1 MKTERAP
8 CEGAPPPTLPYIP
21 SEGVKEAGAFA
32 DTSAT
37 ESNQYLEY
45 PKNVSYGCGIID
57 DLKPTKPKNDTYYRM
72 CVVSYAAIDP
82 RIKDGDIR
90 ILVMMLT
97 LRQADGKMI
106 VGHEKLSRLL
116 GRAEKTMKRGVRRL
130 EESEYLQCIEEGNGS
145 GNAAIHI
152 LGGMFLREQAEWCK
166 EQVKRA
172 TERGSQIT
180 PFSKEE
186 IKKRG
191 TILSQKGGR
200 NLPPHT
206 IDQPNNTHIKGVP
219 SAFNKE
225 NWLKRGKETYPDW
238 DDRDLNGAFYS
249 AETKG
254 VNSSWPSYQDKCYA
268 LRYKTQQPP
277 PVVPKSWHKQ
287 APKPQ
292 RAQCE
297 SPRLEP
303 LDYNNLQTLESQIY
317 TALKEGLSLTMIKAN
332 TEPKI
337 YMKAFKRVQTLLKQ

>member
-8 CEGAPPPTLPYIP
+8 CEGAPLPTITCIP
-21 SEGVKEAGAFA
+21 SESVKEAGAFA

-37 ESNQYLEY
+37 KSNQYLEY
-45 PKNVSYGCGIID
+45 SKNVSYDCGITD
-57 DLKPTKPKNDTYYRM
+57 DLRPTKPKSDTYYRM

-116 GRAEKTMKRGVRRL
+116 GRTEKTMKRGVRRL

-152 LGGMFLREQAEWCK
+152 LGEMFLREQAEWCK

-191 TILSQKGGR
+191 TIPIQKGGR
-200 NLPPHT
+200 KIPPHT
-206 IDQPNNTHIKGVP
+206 IDQPNNTHTKGVP

-225 NWLKRGKETYPDW
+225 NWLKRGKDTYPDW
-238 DDRDLNGAFYS
+238 DDRNLNGAFYS

-254 VNSSWPSYQDKCYA
+254 VNCSWPSY
-268 LRYKTQQPP
+268 
-277 PVVPKSWHKQ
+277 
-287 APKPQ
+287 
-292 RAQCE
+292 
-297 SPRLEP
+297 
-303 LDYNNLQTLESQIY
+303 I
-317 TALKEGLSLTMIKAN
+317 
-332 TEPKI
+332 
-337 YMKAFKRVQTLLKQ
+337 